1 MSTEQRGNSCD
12 RSAAV
17 DGGSVRRPTGDCGT
31 ADARPAGGCGAV
43 AAPEAAPLSVKLTN
57 VTRAFDGVEVLR
69 GITFDEEVT
78 ALAIIGPSGG
88 GKSTLLRI
96 LGGLLVPTAGTVEVG
111 GAVVPTDEAA
121 LRAYRAKL
129 GFVFQDGGLFH
140 HMTAVENVACPL
152 RVVHGVAEDEARE
165 RARAL
170 LARLGLEAEAE
181 KRPAQLSGGQK
192 QRVAIARALASEPE
206 LLLLDE
212 PTSALD
218 PEYTTEVLDVIRD
231 LKEGG
236 TRFIIVTHEMGF
248 ARHAC
253 DDVAFLCEGR
263 LMEYGPSARI
273 FDNPQ
278 TPQLCRF
285 LGRLLEW
292 SM

>member
-1 MSTEQRGNSCD
+1 MSTKPLAVRLSHIT
-12 RSAAV
+12 RS
-17 DGGSVRRPTGDCGT
+17 
-31 ADARPAGGCGAV
+31 
-43 AAPEAAPLSVKLTN
+43 
-57 VTRAFDGVEVLR
+57 FDGVEVLR
-69 GITFDEEVT
+69 DVTFEEEVT

-96 LGGLLVPTAGTVEVG
+96 LGGLLPPSSGTLAVG
-111 GAVVPTDEAA
+111 GKAVPTDEAG
-121 LRAYRAKL
+121 LRAYRAQL

-140 HMTAVENVACPL
+140 HLTALENVALPL
-152 RVVHGVAEDEARE
+152 RAVHGIEATE
-165 RARAL
+165 AADRAQAL
-170 LARLGLEAEAE
+170 LARLGLRGEAE

-192 QRVAIARALASEPE
+192 QRVAIARALAARPE

-231 LKEGG
+231 LKEAG
-236 TRFIIVTHEMGF
+236 TRFVIVTHEMGF

-278 TPQLCRF
+278 TPELQRF

>member
-1 MSTEQRGNSCD
+1 MSTKPLAVRLSHIT
-12 RSAAV
+12 RS
-17 DGGSVRRPTGDCGT
+17 
-31 ADARPAGGCGAV
+31 
-43 AAPEAAPLSVKLTN
+43 
-57 VTRAFDGVEVLR
+57 FDGVEVLR
-69 GITFDEEVT
+69 DVTFEEEVT

-96 LGGLLVPTAGTVEVG
+96 LGGLLPPSSGTLAVG
-111 GAVVPTDEAA
+111 GKAVPTDEAG
-121 LRAYRAKL
+121 LRAYRAQL

-140 HMTAVENVACPL
+140 HLTALENVALPL
-152 RVVHGVAEDEARE
+152 RVVHGVEESEATDRAEE
-165 RARAL
+165 L
-170 LARLGLEAEAE
+170 LARLGLKGEAG

-192 QRVAIARALASEPE
+192 QRVAIARALAARPE

-231 LKEGG
+231 LKEAG
-236 TRFIIVTHEMGF
+236 TRFVIVTHEMGF

-263 LMEYGPSARI
+263 LMEYGPSAHI
-273 FDNPQ
+273 FDDPQ
-278 TPQLCRF
+278 TPELQRF

>member
-1 MSTEQRGNSCD
+1 MSTKPLAVRLSHIT
-12 RSAAV
+12 RS
-17 DGGSVRRPTGDCGT
+17 
-31 ADARPAGGCGAV
+31 
-43 AAPEAAPLSVKLTN
+43 
-57 VTRAFDGVEVLR
+57 FDGVEVLR
-69 GITFDEEVT
+69 DVTLEEEVT

-96 LGGLLVPTAGTVEVG
+96 LGGLLPPSSGTLAVG
-111 GAVVPTDEAA
+111 GEAVPTDEAG
-121 LRAYRAKL
+121 LRAYRAQL

-140 HMTAVENVACPL
+140 HLTALENVALPL
-152 RVVHGVAEDEARE
+152 RVVHGIEVAEAAD
-165 RARAL
+165 RAQAL
-170 LARLGLEAEAE
+170 LARLGLKGEAE

-192 QRVAIARALASEPE
+192 QRVAIARALAARPE

-231 LKEGG
+231 LKEAG
-236 TRFIIVTHEMGF
+236 TRFVIVTHEMGF

-278 TPQLCRF
+278 TPELQRF

>member
-1 MSTEQRGNSCD
+1 MSTKPLAVRLSHIT
-12 RSAAV
+12 RS
-17 DGGSVRRPTGDCGT
+17 
-31 ADARPAGGCGAV
+31 
-43 AAPEAAPLSVKLTN
+43 
-57 VTRAFDGVEVLR
+57 FDGVEVLR
-69 GITFDEEVT
+69 DVTLEEEVT

-96 LGGLLVPTAGTVEVG
+96 LGGLLPPSSGTLAVG
-111 GAVVPTDEAA
+111 GKAVPTDETG
-121 LRAYRAKL
+121 LRAYRAQL

-140 HMTAVENVACPL
+140 HLTALENVALPL
-152 RVVHGVAEDEARE
+152 RAVHGVEAAEAAD
-165 RARAL
+165 RAQAL
-170 LARLGLEAEAE
+170 LARLGLKGEAE

-192 QRVAIARALASEPE
+192 QRVAIARALAARPE

-231 LKEGG
+231 LKEAG
-236 TRFIIVTHEMGF
+236 TRFVIVTHEMGF

-278 TPQLCRF
+278 TPELQRF

>member
-1 MSTEQRGNSCD
+1 MSTKPLAVRLSHIT
-12 RSAAV
+12 RS
-17 DGGSVRRPTGDCGT
+17 
-31 ADARPAGGCGAV
+31 
-43 AAPEAAPLSVKLTN
+43 
-57 VTRAFDGVEVLR
+57 FDGVEVLR
-69 GITFDEEVT
+69 DVTFEEEVT

-96 LGGLLVPTAGTVEVG
+96 LGGLLPPSSGTLAVG
-111 GAVVPTDEAA
+111 GKAVPTDETG
-121 LRAYRAKL
+121 LRAYRAQL

-140 HMTAVENVACPL
+140 HLTALENVALPL
-152 RVVHGVAEDEARE
+152 RVVHGVEAAEAAD
-165 RARAL
+165 RAQAL
-170 LARLGLEAEAE
+170 LARLGLKGEAE

-192 QRVAIARALASEPE
+192 QRVAIARALAARPE

-231 LKEGG
+231 LKEAG
-236 TRFIIVTHEMGF
+236 TRFVIVTHEMGF

-278 TPQLCRF
+278 TPELQRF